1 MMRLLILLALLAGG
15 VPAQAASPGAN
26 GFDLQQLM
34 QRLSQVRR
42 STAYFS
48 EHKELGMLSA
58 PLDSSGTLAY
68 VAPDK
73 LQKNT
78 LLPKPERVTVDG
90 DKITI
95 EQSGEHASRTLSL
108 ADNPELGAFV
118 ESIRATLAG
127 DLPALQRHYKVT
139 LDGSLD
145 AWQMTLE
152 PKERRLRDL
161 VKWIRIAGRD
171 DAIRAIDSEEA
182 DGDRSDMTIVETGR

>member
-1 MMRLLILLALLAGG
+1 MMRVLFLLALLAGG
-15 VPAQAASPGAN
+15 VPALAAPGAS

-48 EHKELGMLSA
+48 ERKQLGMLSE

-95 EQSGEHASRTLSL
+95 EQSGEPASRTLSL
-108 ADNPELGAFV
+108 SDNPELGAFV

-127 DLPALQRHYKVT
+127 DLPALQRHYNVR
-139 LDGSLD
+139 LEGSLD

-152 PKERRLRDL
+152 PKERRLREL
-161 VKWIRIAGRD
+161 VKSIRIAGRD

-182 DGDRSDMTIVETGR
+182 DGDRSEMTIVETGR

>member
-1 MMRLLILLALLAGG
+1 MIRVLILLALLAGG
-15 VPAQAASPGAN
+15 VPAQAAAGDPG

-34 QRLSQVRR
+34 QRLSEVRR

-48 EHKELGMLSA
+48 EHKQLAMLNE

-73 LQKNT
+73 LEKNT

-90 DKITI
+90 DTLTLS
-95 EQSGEHASRTLSL
+95 QSGERASRTVSL
-108 ADNPELGAFV
+108 RDTPELGAFV

-127 DLPALQRHYKVT
+127 DLPALQRYYNVT
-139 LDGSLD
+139 VQGSLQ

-152 PKERRLRDL
+152 PKERRLREM
-161 VKWIRIAGRD
+161 VKWIRITGRD
-171 DAIRAIDSEEA
+171 ASIRSIDSEEA
-182 DGDRSDMTIVETGR
+182 DGDRSEMTIVETGR